1 MYCMNYRSLH
11 IFIAYLYRTSLLHIC
26 TAHLYCICASHIC
39 IAYIQCIWLMHI
51 FIVFFI
57 PYLLHTVASLPL
69 TASILFHIFNAYG
82 CCMFLLYS
90 LLHICCILFGIA
102 APHSFCIACPY
113 CISVLRVFIAYLYC
127 ISVLYICITF
137 ARCISVLRICTAYLY
152 CICASHIC
160 IAYF

>member
-1 MYCMNYRSLH
+1 
-11 IFIAYLYRTSLLHIC
+11 
-26 TAHLYCICASHIC
+26 
-39 IAYIQCIWLMHI
+39 
-51 FIVFFI
+51 
-57 PYLLHTVASLPL
+57 
-69 TASILFHIFNAYG
+69 
-82 CCMFLLYS
+82 MFLLYS

-152 CICASHIC
+152 CMCLAYLHCIFLMHMVNAYLHCILYSLSAAYCCITASHSFYLIP
-160 IAYF
+160 YL